1 MSIRFEHAIDVTKGP
16 EQIFAVLDDFSK
28 TPQWLE
34 RCTGIEKLSP
44 GPNSVGTKIRYAYRE
59 GGRTGTMDGEI
70 RARTA
75 NERLTMGYA
84 DKMMEVVVD
93 FHMTKK
99 DGGARLVHTV
109 DIRPKSLFAKLFAPL
124 VRRQLPKQTIAAMET
139 LRTLVE
145 GGRNSGTSSPAT

>member
-1 MSIRFEHAIDVTKGP
+1 MSIRFEHAIDVARGP
-16 EQIFAVLDDFSK
+16 EQIFAILDDLSQ
-28 TPQWLE
+28 TPRWLA

-44 GPNSVGTKIRYAYRE
+44 GPNTVGTRVRYAYRD

-70 RARTA
+70 RARTP
-75 NERLTMGYA
+75 NERLTVGYT

-99 DGGARLVHTV
+99 DGGGARLVHTI
-109 DIRPKSLFAKLFAPL
+109 DIRPRSLFAKLFAPL

-139 LRTLVE
+139 LRGLVE
-145 GGRNSGTSSPAT
+145 GGSVK